1 MLLADQATSTK
12 IAFRISRS
20 TDSHHPGIRVYKN
33 AIFRG
38 QNRHVLAIY
47 NSTACYW
54 KKYLFDTQIVPERNT
69 TITLIYY
76 RRLAIGIIVA
86 LKISVDAGNVYLQ
99 DVK

>member
-12 IAFRISRS
+12 IASRISRS
-20 TDSHHPGIRVYKN
+20 TDSHHPGICVCKN
-33 AIFRG
+33 AIFHG
-38 QNRHVLAIY
+38 HSWYVLAIY

-54 KKYLFDTQIVPERNT
+54 KKYLFDMQIVQERKP

-86 LKISVDAGNVYLQ
+86 LKISADAGNLYLQ
-99 DVK
+99 EM